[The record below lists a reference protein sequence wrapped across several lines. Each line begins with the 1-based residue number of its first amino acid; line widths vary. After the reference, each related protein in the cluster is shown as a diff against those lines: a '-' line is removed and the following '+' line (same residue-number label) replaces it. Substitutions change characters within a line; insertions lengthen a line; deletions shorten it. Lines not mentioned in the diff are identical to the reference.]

1 MRGKSYLKNAVLLTA
16 TGLLLRAAGMVF
28 RVYIA
33 ARIGA
38 GGMGL
43 YQLITTVY
51 GLFVTLATAGL
62 PAVAARIVSGLA
74 ASGEM
79 HRLRASARRMA
90 ALGAALGLAGAAA
103 LFFSADF
110 AANAFLHDA
119 RAVLP
124 LRILAPSLPFM
135 AVSAV
140 LRGCFLALREVGP
153 NARAQIFEQLLRIG
167 FVALLLTRVSPD
179 NTALACAAVV
189 AGNTVSE
196 AASWMYMAMSWRRY
210 TRAAPRG
217 GAPAETRGVLGLL
230 VPIAA
235 GQYVTSALHTVENVL
250 VPSCLTVFLLNR
262 DAALEQYG
270 ALKGMALPVLFFPF
284 SLLNTLS
291 TLLMPEI
298 TRAHVRGDKERL
310 AALTRRTLR
319 ITLSIS
325 VLAGGLFTAYAYE
338 IGEIL
343 YQSRE
348 IGFYL
353 SVLGPLMPLMYLE
366 SMVDGMLK
374 GMDLQIVTFRYTTID
389 SVVRIALILLLL
401 PRFGMKGFLFV
412 MLTSNLLTSLL
423 NLLALLRATHVRFE
437 LGAWALVP
445 ALCAAGG
452 ALAARVAAAAVP
464 SVLARTCLGGAVFSV
479 IYMVLAL
486 AGGGLKL
493 SDFLPAAACAE
504 KSKKFSEKC

>member
-1 MRGKSYLKNAVLLTA
+1 MRGKSYLKNAALLTA
-16 TGLLLRAAGMVF
+16 TGLLLRAAGMMF
-28 RVYIA
+28 RVYVA

-43 YQLITTVY
+43 YQLIMTVY

-62 PAVAARIVSGLA
+62 PAVSARVVSGLA
-74 ASGEM
+74 ARGELT
-79 HRLRASARRMA
+79 RLRACAKRVA
-90 ALGAALGLAGAAA
+90 LLGAALGLLGAAA
-103 LFFSADF
+103 LFFGAEI
-110 AANAFLHDA
+110 AAGVFVQDA
-119 RAVLP
+119 RAALP

-153 NARAQIFEQLLRIG
+153 NARAQIFEQMMRIG
-167 FVALLLTRVSPD
+167 FVALLLTRVPPGD
-179 NTALACAAVV
+179 VALACAAVV
-189 AGNTVSE
+189 LGNTVSE
-196 AASWMYMAMSWRRY
+196 AASWAYMALSWRRRM
-210 TRAAPRG
+210 RAAPPG
-217 GAPAETRGVLGLL
+217 GAAVATRSVLKLL

-235 GQYVTSALHTVENVL
+235 SQYVTSALHTVENIL
-250 VPSCLTVFLLNR
+250 VPSCLTSFLLSR

-284 SLLNTLS
+284 SFLNTLS

-325 VLAGGLFTAYAYE
+325 VLAGGLFTAYAYD

-348 IGFYL
+348 IGFYI

-374 GMDLQIVTFRYTTID
+374 GMDLQAATFRYTTLD
-389 SVVRIALILLLL
+389 SAVRIALILLLL

-423 NLLALLRATHVRFE
+423 NLGALLRATGVRFE
-437 LGAWALVP
+437 LLSWAALP
-445 ALCAAGG
+445 ALCAVSG
-452 ALAARVAAAAVP
+452 ALAARAAAPLLCAVP
-464 SVLARTCLGGAVFSV
+464 SRPLGVCLGGAVLSAV
-479 IYMVLAL
+479 YLAL
-486 AGGGLKL
+486 MLLGGGVRVR
-493 SDFLPAAACAE
+493 DFLPGGTDAE
-504 KSKKFSEKC
+504 EK